1 MRDLPSCVVSASKPY
16 RRLMREMRLLVVM
29 AVQVS
34 SNCLLRCTSTPR
46 PTPRFKALSRHS
58 TQRLSGSWPPKVLE
72 NLPNF
77 IGTATLDRQQ
87 TLLILLDLW
96 SPLDRPLVPEKL
108 HRWSGSAG
116 FSATSTVL

>member
-1 MRDLPSCVVSASKPY
+1 
-16 RRLMREMRLLVVM
+16 MRLLVVM

-58 TQRLSGSWPPKVLE
+58 TQRLSGLWPPKVLE

-96 SPLDRPLVPEKL
+96 SPLDRPLVPKNNSTAGPARRGLAQPGPSYEW
-108 HRWSGSAG
+108 RQSRRDQIAG
-116 FSATSTVL
+116 FIHPS